1 MDRKLILG
9 IGVLAALLAPGPAAA
24 QDESSEFWSFMA
36 EEAKSLTVAS
46 DTPETVFNSVSNVS
60 VIDRSMIEAYN
71 FASVSDALQAVPGMM
86 VLRTYLMHNIPT
98 MRGALQEHYADKVLV
113 MINNVPMWNA
123 VTGEGD
129 LDRVGIDAVERIE
142 VLLGPASVLY
152 GSNAL
157 TGAINIVLRRPA
169 GKEAALGVASG
180 GLGSGSGGYGGFAD
194 VSRAAGLYAWSG
206 PGASYTLS
214 ADSRSEAQPAFRL
227 SDEAGAVNTVREYM
241 KARSFN
247 FTGSR
252 GNSTVLLNA
261 SRSDQNYLGNSL
273 TLASGELFN
282 EAREAAL
289 ASYAYNF
296 APGWGSLKY
305 TMTFDWQRRNIP
317 RDAAD
322 NLRSEIAGSR
332 FVRTLNGR
340 LDLPRAFYVE
350 AGATREDRYAR
361 HYVNYF
367 SNTDSVQSD
376 NSMNDR
382 ASGETSAHSQ
392 LGYEGEHWK
401 LLAGSRYT
409 HNSDAGDNLSSRAS
423 AIYLF
428 SEAASVKAMFSQSFR
443 SPTPFE
449 QYFKPSTVTV
459 LGNPALR
466 PERTDTFELS
476 CLASSGRAF
485 GRITAYRTKYTDT
498 IFRNLGNFSRD
509 GAAYTAVNFYDNA
522 PAYSST
528 GLEIEGRYEGKR
540 TRAFL
545 ALERL
550 WGSRG
555 DERQVP
561 APGVFGLTGSSSWNF
576 KYVPV
581 YTIAG
586 GFSRDLGDF
595 FLASNFSGYGRNR
608 SLRGN
613 IAPQLWADASF
624 GYRRGAVRHALAVR
638 NLGGRPVK
646 FPEYVRQRVVETVPL
661 YTGRRAEYTFE
672 YRF

>member
-1 MDRKLILG
+1 MKRKLIFG
-9 IGVLAALLAPGPAAA
+9 IAALALLQAPPPAAA
-24 QDESSEFWSFMA
+24 QDENSEFWSFMA
-36 EEAKSLTVAS
+36 EEAKNLTVAS
-46 DTPETVFNSVSNVS
+46 DTPETVFNSVSNVT

-71 FASVSDALQAVPGMM
+71 FASVSDALQVVPGMM
-86 VLRTYLMHNIPT
+86 VLRTYLMHNVPT

-113 MINNVPMWNA
+113 MINNIPMWNA

-157 TGAINIVLRRPA
+157 TGAINIVLRKPA
-169 GKEAALGVASG
+169 GRDATLGVTRG
-180 GLGSGSGGYGGFAD
+180 GLGTGSGGYGELAD
-194 VSRAAGLYAWSG
+194 LSRAAGLYTWSG
-206 PGASYTLS
+206 GDASYTLS
-214 ADSRSEAQPAFRL
+214 ADSRNEAQPEFRL
-227 SDEAGAVNTVREYM
+227 SDEAGAVNGVREYV

-252 GNSTVLLNA
+252 GNSTILLNA

-282 EAREAAL
+282 EEREAAL

-296 APGWGSLKY
+296 APDWGSLKY

-317 RDAAD
+317 RDSAD

-340 LDLPRAFYVE
+340 LDLPGAFYVE
-350 AGATREDRYAR
+350 AGGMREDRYAR

-367 SNTDSVQSD
+367 SNTGSIQSD
-376 NSMNDR
+376 NSMDDHM
-382 ASGETSAHSQ
+382 SGETSVHSQ

-409 HNSDAGDNLSSRAS
+409 HNSEAGDNLSSRAS

-428 SEAASVKAMFSQSFR
+428 SEVSSVKAMFSQSFR

-449 QYFKPSTVTV
+449 QHFKPSTVTV
-459 LGNPALR
+459 LGNPGLK

-476 CLASSGRAF
+476 YLASSGDVF
-485 GRITAYRTKYTDT
+485 GRITAYRTKYTET
-498 IFRNLGNFSRD
+498 IFRNLGNFLRD
-509 GAAYTAVNFYDNA
+509 GTAYSAVNFYDNA

-545 ALERL
+545 ALQRL

-555 DERQVP
+555 DEHQIP
-561 APGVFGLTGSSSWNF
+561 APGVFGLPGGSSWNF

-586 GFSRDLGDF
+586 GFSRDIGNF

-608 SLRGN
+608 SLRGS
-613 IAPQLWADASF
+613 IVPQLWVDASV

-638 NLGGRPVK
+638 NLTGRAVK

>member
-1 MDRKLILG
+1 MGRKLISG
-9 IGVLAALLAPGPAAA
+9 IVVLAALLAPGPTAA

-36 EEAKSLTVAS
+36 EEARSLTVAS

-71 FASVSDALQAVPGMM
+71 FASVSDALQAVPGVM

-157 TGAINIVLRRPA
+157 TGAINIVLRKPA
-169 GKEAALGVASG
+169 GRDTSLGVAGG
-180 GLGSGSGGYGGFAD
+180 GLGSGSGGYAGIAD
-194 VSRAAGLYAWSG
+194 VSRANGLYAWSG
-206 PGASYTLS
+206 KDASYTLA
-214 ADSRSEAQPAFRL
+214 ADSYRKAQPAVKF
-227 SDEAGAVNTVREYM
+227 SDETGAVNSVKEYVN
-241 KARSFN
+241 ARSFN
-247 FTGSR
+247 FTARR
-252 GNSTVLLNA
+252 GHSTVLLNA
-261 SRSDQNYLGNSL
+261 ARSDQNYLGNSL

-282 EAREAAL
+282 EVREAAL
-289 ASYAYNF
+289 ASYSYSF
-296 APGWGSLKY
+296 APDWGSLKY
-305 TMTFDWQRRNIP
+305 TMTYDWQRRNIP
-317 RDAAD
+317 RDSGD
-322 NLRSEIAGSR
+322 NLRSDIEGSR
-332 FVRTLNGR
+332 FVRTLSGR
-340 LDLPRAFYVE
+340 LDLPGAFYAE
-350 AGATREDRYAR
+350 AGATREDRHARRYA
-361 HYVNYF
+361 NYF
-367 SNTDSVQSD
+367 SNTDSAQSD
-376 NSMNDR
+376 NSMGGR
-382 ASGETSAHSQ
+382 LSGESSAHTQ
-392 LGYEGEHWK
+392 FGYDGENWK
-401 LLAGSRYT
+401 FLAGSRYT
-409 HNSDAGDNLSSRAS
+409 HNSEAGENLSSRVS
-423 AIYLF
+423 AICLLG
-428 SEAASVKAMFSQSFR
+428 EASSLKGMFSQSFR

-459 LGNPALR
+459 LGNPALK
-466 PERTDTFELS
+466 PERADTFELS
-476 CLASSGRAF
+476 YLASSSRVF
-485 GRITAYRTKYTDT
+485 GRITAYHTRYTDT

-509 GAAYTAVNFYDNA
+509 GTAYTDVNFYDNA

-540 TRAFL
+540 THAFL

-555 DERQVP
+555 DEHQVP
-561 APGVFGLTGSSSWNF
+561 APGVFGLPGSSSWNF

-581 YTIAG
+581 YTVAG
-586 GFSRDLGDF
+586 GFSRDIGDF

-608 SLRGN
+608 SLRGS
-613 IAPQLWADASF
+613 IDPQLWADASV
-624 GYRRGAVRHALAVR
+624 GYRKGPVRHSLAVR

-661 YTGRRAEYTFE
+661 YTGRRVEYSFE